1 MTLNWGHKLTIIICA
16 FAGMMLV
23 LVYKSTQTNFDLV
36 TKEYYKDELKYQEV
50 IDGAN
55 RANKLASKATVTRS
69 GEQLHIQLPAE
80 LKGLPVSGTA
90 WFYCAADA
98 KRDIKIALAVD
109 ANGLQQVDGRRLL
122 PGRYTVK
129 LSYTAANQQYYS
141 EANIDN
147 Q

>member
-1 MTLNWGHKLTIIICA
+1 MTLNWGHKLTIIICL

-50 IDGAN
+50 IDGTN
-55 RANKLASKATVTRS
+55 RANSLASKASVTRS
-69 GEQLHIQLPAE
+69 GEQVNIQLPEE

-98 KRDIKIALAVD
+98 KRDIKVALAVNS
-109 ANGLQQVDGRRLL
+109 NGLQQIDGRRLL

-129 LSYTAANQQYYS
+129 LNYTAANQQYYS
-141 EANIDN
+141 ETSIDI